1 MNLPADICNA
11 ALDAI
16 GYPTA
21 IGDIQEGTR
30 PAQVLLRAYGQCLR
44 QLLRGAHW
52 DFARKTAPLTMLAD
66 ATGQTPNAGA
76 LVPPPWIYSYAY
88 PTDCAKARF
97 IPWNQ
102 GANNPGAPT
111 GNIVPP
117 AYVVAAVP
125 NVGAP
130 IVGGLGQQPLTG
142 QRITPARFTI
152 ATDPNYPAQPGQITW
167 EVQGLSPQ
175 GRTVVLTNV
184 QNALM
189 VYTAVMLYP
198 SLWDALFR
206 GAFVA
211 YLASEVALPLTKERK
226 FGLQLRSEQIKIA
239 QMKIQQA
246 RVSDGNEGWSSSDI
260 SVDWMRFRNVGGGYG
275 SWGESGGGGAGPGV
289 LGYGWDNVGFADGA
303 AY

>member
-1 MNLPADICNA
+1 
-11 ALDAI
+11 
-16 GYPTA
+16 
-21 IGDIQEGTR
+21 
-30 PAQVLLRAYGQCLR
+30 
-44 QLLRGAHW
+44 
-52 DFARKTAPLTMLAD
+52 
-66 ATGQTPNAGA
+66 
-76 LVPPPWIYSYAY
+76 
-88 PTDCAKARF
+88 
-97 IPWNQ
+97 
-102 GANNPGAPT
+102 
-111 GNIVPP
+111 
-117 AYVVAAVP
+117 
-125 NVGAP
+125 
-130 IVGGLGQQPLTG
+130 
-142 QRITPARFTI
+142 
-152 ATDPNYPAQPGQITW
+152 
-167 EVQGLSPQ
+167 
-175 GRTVVLTNV
+175 V

>member
-1 MNLPADICNA
+1 MSNTPADIANQ

-21 IGDIQEGTR
+21 IGDLQEGTR
-30 PAQVLLRAYGQCLR
+30 PAQVILRAYGQCLR
-44 QLLRGAHW
+44 QLIRAAHW
-52 DFARKTAPLTMLAD
+52 DFCRKTAPLTLLAD
-66 ATGQTPNAGA
+66 ATRQTPNVGTI
-76 LVPPPWIYSYAY
+76 VPVPWIYEYAY
-88 PTDCAKARF
+88 ATDCAKARF

-111 GNIVPP
+111 GNIVP
-117 AYVVAAVP
+117 ANYT
-125 NVGAP
+125 AP
-130 IVGGLGQQPLTG
+130 IVASLGQQPLTG

-152 ATDPNYPAQPGQITW
+152 ATDPNYPPQPGQITW

-184 QNALM
+184 ANAQM
-189 VYTAVMLYP
+189 VYSAIMLYP

-211 YLASEVALPLTKERK
+211 YLASEVALPLSKDKK

-246 RVSDGNEGWSSSDI
+246 RVTDGNEGWFSSSL
-260 SVDWMRFRNVGGGYG
+260 SVDWMRFRNAGGGYG
-275 SWGESGGGGAGPGV
+275 AWGEGGSTGGPGV
-289 LGYGWDNVGFADGA
+289 LGYGWDQCSFGDGS

>member
-1 MNLPADICNA
+1 MSSLPTDIANQV
-11 ALDAI
+11 LDAI

-21 IGDIQEGTR
+21 IGDLQEGTR

-44 QLLRGAHW
+44 QLTRAAHW
-52 DFARKTAPLTMLAD
+52 DWCRKTAPLTLLAD
-66 ATGQTPNAGA
+66 ATGQTPNVGT
-76 LVPPPWIYSYAY
+76 LVPVPWTYEYAY

-102 GANNPGAPT
+102 GANNPGTPT
-111 GNIVPP
+111 GNIVP
-117 AYVVAAVP
+117 ANA
-125 NVGAP
+125 GAP
-130 IVGGLGQQPLTG
+130 IVASMGQQPLTG

-152 ATDPNYPAQPGQITW
+152 ATDPNYAPQAGQITW

-184 QNALM
+184 ANAQM
-189 VYTAVMLYP
+189 VYSAIMLYP

-211 YLASEVALPLTKERK
+211 YLASEVALPLSRDKR

-239 QMKIQQA
+239 QMNIT
-246 RVSDGNEGWSSSDI
+246 
-260 SVDWMRFRNVGGGYG
+260 VDWMRFRNVGGGYG
-275 SWGESGGGGAGPGV
+275 SWGDGAGAGPGV
-289 LGYGWDNVGFADGA
+289 LGYGWDSIGFADGSS